1 MIRHQP
7 QKRGTPLSFTLET
20 MHIWM
25 LSLALLLTTVIPSS
39 IYSALFIGV
48 VMFYLLPTSDGLE
61 RRMSRI
67 LTPLYLIA
75 AAGLVFAFN
84 NALADISRDVW
95 HLVKAISCM
104 LLGYL
109 LTRRVGCFS
118 RLLKQF
124 IYISLVLSL
133 VYMVPFLIGTYQIG
147 LDKPGDLAHASLATA
162 IALPLLLMRNN
173 GLVLIRSGQ
182 FRAFAI
188 LCMALAYAISLSRT
202 AIGCAVIMTLAA
214 FGVFDN
220 TKRLMRYAFLFW
232 VLVFVLGQLLPTVEA
247 GDISFA
253 GKIRNSLA
261 ELAFTDDTD
270 SSAMLINWRGF
281 EAYRAFVGFID
292 SNPAQQLF
300 GRGLGATVDLGMSI
314 QMSADMNYQFIPVLH
329 NGYLH
334 VLAKYGLL
342 GVVLYLVFLRRVGGQ
357 FSGIS
362 GDKAQLMTRRMLIG
376 LSIVLAYTT
385 LVISGPFNKEHVD
398 PILILL
404 GTFLGYAE
412 NLNIAVAVKSYT
424 NNFQN
429 RRK

>member
-7 QKRGTPLSFTLET
+7 LERGTPLSFTLET
-20 MHIWM
+20 LHIWM

-48 VMFYLLPTSDGLE
+48 VLFYLLPTSDGLD

-67 LTPLYLIA
+67 LTPLYLIT

-109 LTRRVGCFS
+109 LARRVGSFS

-124 IYISLVLSL
+124 IYISLVLAL

-162 IALPLLLMRNN
+162 IALPLLLIRKN

-188 LCMALAYAISLSRT
+188 LCVALAYAISLSRT

-220 TKRLMRYAFLFW
+220 SKRLLQYALFFG

-314 QMSADMNYQFIPVLH
+314 QMSDEMNYQFIPVLH

-342 GVVLYLVFLRRVGGQ
+342 GVVLYLVFLRRVSGQ
-357 FSGIS
+357 LNSTTK
-362 GDKAQLMTRRMLIG
+362 DKAQLMTRRMLIG
-376 LSIVLAYTT
+376 LSMVLAYTT
-385 LVISGPFNKEHVD
+385 LVISGPFNKGHVD

-404 GTFLGYAE
+404 GAFLGYAA
-412 NLNIAVAVKSYT
+412 NLKIPDAG
-424 NNFQN
+424 
-429 RRK
+429 